1 MAFFF
6 GGAQLYHQMFVGL
19 REGVSKNGKPYVSIT
34 VTDDDGNVNQL
45 STSEPEHM
53 QACRQL
59 RQGQYVDLTIVCAGG
74 PQRQYAMIAKAPLS
88 VRVSDSTPVA

>member
-6 GGAQLYHQMFVGL
+6 GGVQLYHQMFVGL

-53 QACRQL
+53 QACRKL
-59 RQGQYVDLTIVCAGG
+59 KQGQYVDLTIVCAGG

-88 VRVSDSTPVA
+88 VRLSDPTA